1 MAECSLY
8 NMEGREVGQL
18 TLVKEKWG
26 IDPHVH
32 VMHSA
37 LLRQLANR
45 RAGTADTKTRGEVS
59 GGGKKPWKQKGTGRA
74 RAGSNRSPLWRKG
87 GVVFGPHPRDFG
99 FELPRKVRRLA
110 LISALSAKVR
120 EKKLLG
126 LEVMEF
132 DKPKTS
138 KMENL
143 LSALKFNKDDTVL
156 IVIPRKDENVMLSAR
171 NIRGVKVLLA
181 QNLNVHDLLRHEYLL
196 VTKDAVSKIEEVFL
210 G

>member
-18 TLVKEKWG
+18 TLVKEKWN

-110 LISALSAKVR
+110 LISALSAKIR
-120 EKKLLG
+120 DKKLFAM
-126 LEVMEF
+126 EMMEF

-156 IVIPRKDENVMLSAR
+156 IVIPRKDENIMLSAR

-196 VTKDAVSKIEEVFL
+196 ATKEAVSKIEEVFL